1 MKTFL
6 LKLSAI
12 TVGIFLQSQYT
23 AAAVN
28 IEASTGVEQDSNLNI
43 VELDQQSQDSDLAA
57 LLGLKLDAK
66 GKLFDKLS
74 LSGGYSYNSKNY
86 RTNKNFNLA
95 IHQVN
100 ADANYNLDVMTIGLS
115 HHYADAIL
123 DKDSFLVLNQTSFYA
138 SKLINDFLYLRA
150 ATNFQDKSF
159 NAAKER
165 NAHNL
170 GFSSDAFIF
179 FNHGKTFVAVSLGKD
194 KEDART
200 NSLDY
205 KTNQYSA
212 KASHKFMLR
221 KKEQKIQLGW
231 RHIERNYSGITEE
244 INAER
249 YDTSQIIDINW
260 EISLTQSISIETK
273 IENGKYDSNFASANY
288 AENRA
293 SVKLKAY
300 F

>member
-6 LKLSAI
+6 FKLSAL
-12 TVGIFLQSQYT
+12 TMGIFLQSQYT

-28 IEASTGVEQDSNLNI
+28 IEASTGIEQDSNLNV
-43 VELDQQSQDSDLAA
+43 VELDQQSKESDMAA
-57 LLGLKLDAK
+57 LLGLKLDVSSK
-66 GKLFDKLS
+66 HVDKLS
-74 LSGGYSYNSKNY
+74 VSGGYSYNSKNY

-95 IHQVN
+95 IHQFN
-100 ADANYNLDVMTIGLS
+100 ADANYDFDAITIGLS

-123 DKDSFLVLNQTSFYA
+123 DKDSFLVLNQTSFYT

-159 NAAKER
+159 NDAKER
-165 NAHNL
+165 DANNL

-179 FNHGKTFVAVSLGKD
+179 FNHGKTFVAASLSKD

-200 NSLDY
+200 NSFDY
-205 KTNQYSA
+205 TASQYSV
-212 KASHKFMLR
+212 KISHKFMLG
-221 KKEQKIQLGW
+221 KKEQKAQLSW
-231 RHIERNYSGITEE
+231 RHLERNYSGITEE

-249 YDTSQIIDINW
+249 YDSGRIIEANW
-260 EISLTQSISIETK
+260 EVTFTPNISLETK
-273 IENGKYDSNFASANY
+273 IENGKYDSNFAAADYS
-288 AENRA
+288 ENRA
-293 SVKLKAY
+293 SVKLKAH

>member
-1 MKTFL
+1 MKTFPFT
-6 LKLSAI
+6 LSALTI
-12 TVGIFLQSQYT
+12 GIFLQSQYT

-28 IEASTGVEQDSNLNI
+28 IEASTGIEQDSNLN
-43 VELDQQSQDSDLAA
+43 VTELDQQSKESDMAA
-57 LLGLKLDAK
+57 LLGLKLDVSSK
-66 GKLFDKLS
+66 HFDKLS

-100 ADANYNLDVMTIGLS
+100 ADANYDFDVMTIGIS

-123 DKDSFLVLNQTSFYA
+123 DKDSLLVLNQTNFYA

-150 ATNFQDKSF
+150 ATNLQDKSF
-159 NAAKER
+159 NSAKER
-165 NAHNL
+165 DAHNL

-179 FNHGKTFVAVSLGKD
+179 FNHGKTFVAASLGTD

-200 NSLDY
+200 NSFDY
-205 KTNQYSA
+205 TASQYSA
-212 KASHKFMLR
+212 KISHKFMLG
-221 KKEQKIQLGW
+221 KKEQKVQLSW
-231 RHIERNYSGITEE
+231 RQLERNYSGITEE

-249 YDTSQIIDINW
+249 YDTGQIIDINW
-260 EISLTQSISIETK
+260 DFYLTQSISIETK
-273 IENGKYDSNFASANY
+273 IENGKYDSNFAPADYS
-288 AENRA
+288 ENRA

>member
-1 MKTFL
+1 MQTFL
-6 LKLSAI
+6 FKLSAL
-12 TVGIFLQSQYT
+12 TMGIFLQSQYT

-28 IEASTGVEQDSNLNI
+28 IEASTGIEQDSNLN
-43 VELDQQSQDSDLAA
+43 VAELDQQSKESDMAA
-57 LLGLKLDAK
+57 LLGLKLDMSSK
-66 GKLFDKLS
+66 HFDKLS
-74 LSGGYSYNSKNY
+74 VSGGYSYNSKNY

-100 ADANYNLDVMTIGLS
+100 ADANYDFDAMTIGLS

-159 NAAKER
+159 NDAKER
-165 NAHNL
+165 NANNL
-170 GFSSDAFIF
+170 GFSSDAFLF

-200 NSLDY
+200 NSFDY
-205 KTNQYSA
+205 TASQYSA
-212 KASHKFMLR
+212 KISHKFMLG
-221 KKEQKIQLGW
+221 KKEQKVQLSW
-231 RHIERNYSGITEE
+231 RHLERNYSDITEE

-249 YDTSQIIDINW
+249 YDSGQIVEVNW
-260 EISLTQSISIETK
+260 EVTLAPAISIETK
-273 IENGKYDSNFASANY
+273 IENGKYDSNFAAADYS
-288 AENRA
+288 ENRA
-293 SVKLKAY
+293 SVKLKAH